1 MLPVSNKTQLSFD
14 ELLAIIRSE
23 PDKLKKGTKFEE
35 LMVNFFKKDTM
46 YKAYFSNVWWF
57 KDWPKRNRRDT
68 GIDIIGQISDTG
80 EYVGIQCK
88 CYDDHTPLD
97 YAGVSK
103 FLTACKSYGISK
115 RIYVCTSDKITP
127 ESERTIRENEITLL
141 NKASLRNSS
150 IANWSSHFDKIVVG
164 EPKALRPDQR
174 KVRDDVINGFKTHRR
189 GKMLMA
195 CGTGKTITSLRI
207 AEDLKCKTVLY
218 LVPSISLIQQTMRE
232 WSDNSLGKYQ
242 YIAVCSDESAGRDE
256 GGQIYE
262 LERPPSTDVG
272 SFVKQL
278 SKRHHY
284 DMCVIFSTY
293 QSIDIVA
300 SGLDNLGGGGTRPE
314 IDLILCDEAHKTAT
328 KIHVN
333 KSKST
338 EHVGYY
344 GKIHDNK
351 FIASKRRLYMTATP
365 KLYESNDNDVY
376 SMDDENIFGPTFS
389 IISFYDAVHG
399 AEPVLSDFK
408 VKIAILP
415 EDRLPKYLG
424 IVDSLRD
431 PNTPD
436 DVKLEAKLLEHKAKC
451 AAAWHGI
458 LKPDD
463 DQLMNKPLQK
473 VIVFTNTIEKSKVF
487 AGVIE
492 KKQHGSFGAI
502 ANEYNAHYRIPQS
515 PSIMHIDG
523 TMLSY
528 QRRQGLDWLDQSGK
542 DPDETRIISN
552 AKCLS
557 EGIDVPSL
565 DGVIFMEPKRS
576 TVDVVQSVGRVM
588 RAAPD
593 KECGYVILP
602 VVVPGGSSADEI
614 LKNSSFAHVWEVLNA
629 LRSHDPR
636 LIAELSSA
644 GLVRNPTSRGGTGTP
659 RIQVD
664 FLGIDPQKEAQL
676 YADLTLAMRSK
687 LVKKVG
693 TVDYVQKYGA
703 KLGAYA
709 KKVND
714 IINTRYKNNLTA
726 KKILDCF
733 HNEMMTLI
741 NSRVTLDDSI
751 KMISQ
756 HVILK
761 HVFDALFYD
770 DFATENPVSVKLDSV
785 LKSLNLGN
793 VLAGLGDF
801 YKDVQ
806 RETEV
811 INNSPDEGEKHIR
824 RQEFMKRIY
833 ESFITSSDK
842 KTSIEKGI
850 VYTPVEIADFV
861 INSVQHLLKTRI
873 KKTLGQQDVQILE
886 PFVGTGTFLTRSIE
900 LGLLDRSLP
909 AKYFT
914 SMHANEIVL
923 LAYYIAAVNMETVYA
938 RRMKKL
944 GQKVVYSPFPNI
956 NYTDTLKQ
964 DPREHATS
972 SVALTQYMDDD
983 YVKKLIDKIQCQN
996 LQCVEVILGNPP
1008 WGVAPKDK
1016 NEGKNKTQIR
1026 TRARMSYDVQ
1036 SRINETYRLKTPI
1049 GQKKLH
1055 EWYIRALRWSSDR
1068 IAKSGIIAFV
1078 INGSLVTAPSFAGV
1092 RFFLHQEFDE
1102 ILYVNLRGKKGK
1114 DGDGR
1119 NIFEYSGVGRGGTT
1133 SSVGLLFLVKNP
1145 VRNGDTK
1152 KHIWYYELDKKYQ
1165 SGQEKRTFLQKIK
1178 SIKSITS
1185 WMEIIP
1191 NEYGDWI
1198 DKSDD
1203 TKFLTYTPIT
1213 SSKKHTGIFRYHKN
1227 GVVTSQDEWV
1237 YNVSKPHLANNV
1249 KKLVN
1254 YLNENIHTPN
1264 FKETYDPTCGKYT
1277 RDTINRLRTHGKQIF
1292 DSKKIRPALYRPFF
1306 TQHLYFDWI
1315 FNAVWNVNDIL
1326 PDSNVENKIILASW
1340 GADSDLSVLMTNLTP
1355 DLHVLGSNKCF
1366 PMYYYKNGRRL
1377 DNIAKLT
1384 LEDYQNHYSDLT
1396 IGKADI
1402 FYYVYGILH
1411 HSQYKTMFR
1420 NNLKKHLP
1428 HIPFAP
1434 NFDEFSKIGEQLSDL
1449 HLNFSHADTL
1459 LPESIV
1465 NPITS
1470 IKKPITNIKFVD
1482 NRAHAESTLAING
1495 DVVYDNL
1502 PKVTYTLNGRTPLG
1516 WFVDRCRAY
1525 QKPYR
1530 KSKLTNPIFENM
1542 TLDSLTDRIRQ
1553 LLNVSIKTERYVDKL
1568 PSTFLP
1574 D

>member
-1 MLPVSNKTQLSFD
+1 MW
-14 ELLAIIRSE
+14 LL
-23 PDKLKKGTKFEE
+23 D
-35 LMVNFFKKDTM
+35 
-46 YKAYFSNVWWF
+46 
-57 KDWPKRNRRDT
+57 
-68 GIDIIGQISDTG
+68 
-80 EYVGIQCK
+80 
-88 CYDDHTPLD
+88 
-97 YAGVSK
+97 
-103 FLTACKSYGISK
+103 LT
-115 RIYVCTSDKITP
+115 
-127 ESERTIRENEITLL
+127 
-141 NKASLRNSS
+141 SS
-150 IANWSSHFDKIVVG
+150 A
-164 EPKALRPDQR
+164 A
-174 KVRDDVINGFKTHRR
+174 
-189 GKMLMA
+189 
-195 CGTGKTITSLRI
+195 
-207 AEDLKCKTVLY
+207 
-218 LVPSISLIQQTMRE
+218 
-232 WSDNSLGKYQ
+232 
-242 YIAVCSDESAGRDE
+242 
-256 GGQIYE
+256 
-262 LERPPSTDVG
+262 
-272 SFVKQL
+272 
-278 SKRHHY
+278 
-284 DMCVIFSTY
+284 
-293 QSIDIVA
+293 
-300 SGLDNLGGGGTRPE
+300 GGGGTKYE
-314 IDLILCDEAHKTAT
+314 VDLILCDEAHKTAT
-328 KIHVN
+328 KIYVN
-333 KSKST
+333 KNRNKT
-338 EHVGYY
+338 TKHVGYY

-365 KLYESNDNDVY
+365 KLYESSDKNVY

-389 IISFYDAVHG
+389 TISFYDAVHG
-399 AEPVLSDFK
+399 DEPVLSDFK
-408 VKIAILP
+408 VKIAVLP
-415 EDRLPKYLG
+415 EDRLPEYLG
-424 IVDSLRD
+424 IVDSMRD
-431 PNTPD
+431 PNTPED
-436 DVKLEAKLLEHKAKC
+436 TKNNAKLLEHKAKC

-487 AGVIE
+487 AGIIE
-492 KKQHGSFGAI
+492 KKQHGSFDAI
-502 ANEYNAHYRIPQS
+502 ANEYNMHYRIPQS

-542 DPDETRIISN
+542 DPTETRIISN
-552 AKCLS
+552 ARCLS

-614 LKNSSFAHVWEVLNA
+614 LKNSRFAHVWEVLNA
-629 LRSHDPR
+629 LRSHDPQ
-636 LIAELSSA
+636 LIAEASSA
-644 GLVRNPTSRGGTGTP
+644 GLVRNPASRSGTGTR
-659 RIQVD
+659 RIHVD

-703 KLGAYA
+703 KLGTYA
-709 KKVND
+709 KKVKD
-714 IINTRYKNNLTA
+714 VINTKYNNNLTA
-726 KKILDCF
+726 KKIIDCF

-741 NSRVTLDDSI
+741 NSRVTLNDSI

-770 DFATENPVSVKLDSV
+770 DFATKNPVSKKLDSV
-785 LKSLNLGN
+785 FKSLNLGN

-801 YKDVQ
+801 YEDVR

-811 INNSPDEGEKHIR
+811 INDSPNEDEKYIR
-824 RQEFMKRIY
+824 RQEFMRRIY

-900 LGLLDRSLP
+900 LGLLDKSLS
-909 AKYFT
+909 AKYFS

-944 GQKVVYSPFPNI
+944 GHTAQYSPFPNI

-964 DPREHATS
+964 DPHKHAAE

-1016 NEGKNKTQIR
+1016 NNGKNKTHTKIR
-1026 TRARMSYDVQ
+1026 AHMSYDVQ
-1036 SRINETYRLKTPI
+1036 SRINETYRLKTNI
-1049 GQKKLH
+1049 GLKKLH

-1068 IAKSGIIAFV
+1068 IGKSGIIAFV

-1102 ILYVNLRGKKGK
+1102 IFYVNLRGKKGK

-1119 NIFEYSGVGRGGTT
+1119 NIFEYSGVGTGGTT
-1133 SSVGLLFLVKNP
+1133 SSVGLLFLIKKPACNDV
-1145 VRNGDTK
+1145 TQ
-1152 KHIWYYELDKKYQ
+1152 KHIWYYELDEKYQ
-1165 SGQEKRTFLQKIK
+1165 TGQDKRTFLQKTK
-1178 SIKSITS
+1178 SIKAITS
-1185 WMEIIP
+1185 WMKITP
-1191 NEYGDWI
+1191 NENGDWI

-1203 TKFLTYTPIT
+1203 TKFLAYVPIAT
-1213 SSKKHTGIFRYHKN
+1213 SKKRTGIFTYYKN

-1237 YNVSKPHLANNV
+1237 YNVSKSNLANNV
-1249 KKLVN
+1249 KQLIH
-1254 YLNENIHTPN
+1254 YLNKNIHTPS
-1264 FKETYDPTCGKYT
+1264 FKETYDPTRGKYT

-1292 DSKKIRPALYRPFF
+1292 DPKKIRPALYRPFF
-1306 TQHLYFDWI
+1306 TQYLYFDWI

-1326 PDSNVENKIILASW
+1326 PHSNVENKIILVSW
-1340 GADSDLSVLMTNLTP
+1340 GAELDLSVLMTNLTP

-1366 PMYYYKNGRRL
+1366 PMYYYKNGKQI
-1377 DNIAKLT
+1377 DNIAESA
-1384 LEDYQNHYSDLT
+1384 LENYQNHYSDLT
-1396 IGKADI
+1396 IDRAAI
-1402 FYYVYGILH
+1402 FHYVYAILH
-1411 HSQYKTMFR
+1411 HRQYKTTFR
-1420 NNLKKHLP
+1420 NNLKKYLP
-1428 HIPFAP
+1428 HIPFASD
-1434 NFDEFSKIGEQLSDL
+1434 FDKFSKIGEQLSDL
-1449 HLNFSHADTL
+1449 HLNFGRIDDL
-1459 LPESIV
+1459 LPESAV

-1470 IKKPITNIKFVD
+1470 IKKPIKSIKFVD
-1482 NRAHAESTLAING
+1482 NRTHAESTLAING
-1495 DVVYDNL
+1495 DIIYDDL

-1516 WFVDRCRAY
+1516 WFVDRCRSY

-1530 KSKLTNPIFENM
+1530 KSKLANPIFENM
-1542 TLDSLTDRIRQ
+1542 TPDSLRNHIRQ
-1553 LLNVSIKTERYVDKL
+1553 LLNVSIKTERYVEEL
-1568 PSTFLP
+1568 PATLLP